1 MVTPDNRP
9 GVDDGPNS
17 RPLDDT
23 MAQTSPGI
31 PDDAAAEG
39 YDPVAD
45 AQTEHDEQENTPD
58 VDEVFGTQG

>member
-1 MVTPDNRP
+1 MADT
-9 GVDDGPNS
+9 DDDATDAGLNA

-23 MAQTSPGI
+23 VAQTGPGI

-45 AQTEHDEQENTPD
+45 TEAERDAEAHLPSAEELFRKT
-58 VDEVFGTQG
+58 